1 MFVRDELKALRGDD
15 REARTHRVAME
26 EALEDCRREP
36 RLAAVLEELL
46 RYGEGGDFAHCPALV
61 ALFEHT
67 GAARDLLRPL
77 IGRLTALHRAYP
89 LAQLAFRHRSQA
101 GAHVLQI
108 AARGHATLSLVLQD
122 QDAGAEHIIATFA
135 DADQRE
141 VVLTGKANACLFE
154 IVAEERDRV
163 ILNSVR
169 TELQSGAR
177 MECTGP
183 RQSRLIKPSHDSLL
197 TLRLARTAG
206 RPGPTRRIDVRSG
219 RIVHRASGNA
229 ADSRAELAM
238 LLLGRMGRDDA
249 LPVLATRTRT
259 GDAQLRWQ
267 ALRQCLALD
276 AATGLPLLERIAKD
290 HADPLYQAARALLA
304 QLQRERPSL
313 LSEPG

>member
-89 LAQLAFRHRSQA
+89 LAHLAFRHRSQA

-177 MECTGP
+177 MKCTGP

-206 RPGPTRRIDVRSG
+206 RPGPTRRVDVRSG

-304 QLQRERPSL
+304 QLQRERSSL

>member
-177 MECTGP
+177 MKCTGP

-206 RPGPTRRIDVRSG
+206 RPRPTRRIDVRSG

-249 LPVLATRTRT
+249 LPVLAARTRT

-276 AATGLPLLERIAKD
+276 AAAGLPLLERIAKD

>member
-1 MFVRDELKALRGDD
+1 M
-15 REARTHRVAME
+15 
-26 EALEDCRREP
+26 EDCRREP

-46 RYGEGGDFAHCPALV
+46 RYGEGGNFAHCPALV

-77 IGRLTALHRAYP
+77 IGRLTDLHRAYP
-89 LAQLAFRHRSQA
+89 RAQLAFRHRSQA

-177 MECTGP
+177 MKCTGP

-197 TLRLARTAG
+197 TLRLARTA
-206 RPGPTRRIDVRSG
+206 
-219 RIVHRASGNA
+219 
-229 ADSRAELAM
+229 DSRAELAM
-238 LLLGRMGRDDA
+238 LLLGRMGRSDA
-249 LPVLATRTRT
+249 LPVLAARTRT

-304 QLQRERPSL
+304 QLQRERSSL

>member
-177 MECTGP
+177 MKCTGP

-206 RPGPTRRIDVRSG
+206 RPRPTRRIDVRSG

-290 HADPLYQAARALLA
+290 HADPLYQAAWALLA
-304 QLQRERPSL
+304 QLQRERSSL

>member
-177 MECTGP
+177 MKCTGP

-206 RPGPTRRIDVRSG
+206 RPRPTRRIDVRSG

-290 HADPLYQAARALLA
+290 HADPLCQAARALLA
-304 QLQRERPSL
+304 QLQRERSSL

>member
-67 GAARDLLRPL
+67 RAARDILRPL

-108 AARGHATLSLVLQD
+108 AAKARATLSLVLQD
-122 QDAGAEHIIATFA
+122 AAAFSELPIATFV
-135 DADQRE
+135 DAEQRE
-141 VVLTGKANACLFE
+141 MVLAGKASACLFAIE
-154 IVAEERDRV
+154 AEDRGRV
-163 ILNSVR
+163 TLSSVR

-177 MECTGP
+177 MKCTGP
-183 RQSRLIKPSHDSLL
+183 RQSRLIQPSHDSLL
-197 TLRLARTAG
+197 TLRLARAAG
-206 RPGPTRRIDVRSG
+206 SPGPTRRVDVRSG

-229 ADSRAELAM
+229 TDSRAELAM
-238 LLLGRMGRDDA
+238 LLLGRMGRSDA
-249 LPVLATRTRT
+249 LPVLAARTRT

-276 AATGLPLLERIAKD
+276 AATGLSLLERIAKD
-290 HADPLYQAARALLA
+290 HADPLCQAARALLA

>member
-26 EALEDCRREP
+26 EALEDCREP

-89 LAQLAFRHRSQA
+89 LAHLAFRHRSQA

-177 MECTGP
+177 MKCTGP

-206 RPGPTRRIDVRSG
+206 RPGPTRRVDVRSG

-276 AATGLPLLERIAKD
+276 AATGLPLLEGIAQD
-290 HADPLYQAARALLA
+290 RGDPLYGAAKALLA
-304 QLQRERPSL
+304 QLQREQPFL
-313 LSEPG
+313 LSEAH

>member
-177 MECTGP
+177 MKCTGP

-206 RPGPTRRIDVRSG
+206 RPRPTRRIDVRSG

-290 HADPLYQAARALLA
+290 HADPLCQAARALLA

>member
-61 ALFEHT
+61 ALFEHLRS
-67 GAARDLLRPL
+67 ARDILRPL

-177 MECTGP
+177 MKCTGP

-197 TLRLARTAG
+197 TLRLARAAG
-206 RPGPTRRIDVRSG
+206 SPGPTRRVDVRSG

-290 HADPLYQAARALLA
+290 HADPLCQAARALLA
-304 QLQRERPSL
+304 QLQRERSSL

>member
-141 VVLTGKANACLFE
+141 VVLTGKASACLFE

-177 MECTGP
+177 MKCTGP
-183 RQSRLIKPSHDSLL
+183 RQSRLIQPSHDSLL
-197 TLRLARTAG
+197 TLRLVRAAR
-206 RPGPTRRIDVRSG
+206 RPGPTRRVDVRSG
-219 RIVHRASGNA
+219 RIVHRASGSV
-229 ADSRAELAM
+229 ADSRADLAM
-238 LLLGRMGRDDA
+238 LLLGRMGRRDA
-249 LPVLATRTRT
+249 LPVLSARSRT
-259 GDAQLRWQ
+259 GNAQVRWQ

-276 AATGLPLLERIAKD
+276 AATGLPLLEGIAQD
-290 HADPLYQAARALLA
+290 RGDPLYGAAKALLA
-304 QLQRERPSL
+304 QLQREQPFL
-313 LSEPG
+313 LSEAH

>member
-77 IGRLTALHRAYP
+77 IGRLTDLHRAYP
-89 LAQLAFRHRSQA
+89 RAQLAFRHRSQA

-177 MECTGP
+177 
-183 RQSRLIKPSHDSLL
+183 
-197 TLRLARTAG
+197 
-206 RPGPTRRIDVRSG
+206 
-219 RIVHRASGNA
+219 
-229 ADSRAELAM
+229 
-238 LLLGRMGRDDA
+238 
-249 LPVLATRTRT
+249 
-259 GDAQLRWQ
+259 
-267 ALRQCLALD
+267 
-276 AATGLPLLERIAKD
+276 
-290 HADPLYQAARALLA
+290 
-304 QLQRERPSL
+304 
-313 LSEPG
+313 

>member
-67 GAARDLLRPL
+67 RAARDILRPL
-77 IGRLTALHRAYP
+77 IGRLIALHRAYP
-89 LAQLAFRHRSQA
+89 LAQLAFRHRSQS
-101 GAHVLQI
+101 GTHVLQI

-177 MECTGP
+177 MKCTGP

-197 TLRLARTAG
+197 TLRLARAAG
-206 RPGPTRRIDVRSG
+206 SPGPTRRVDVRSG
-219 RIVHRASGNA
+219 RIVHRASGNTT
-229 ADSRAELAM
+229 DSRAELAM

-249 LPVLATRTRT
+249 LPVLAARTRT

-304 QLQRERPSL
+304 QLQRERSSL

>member
-46 RYGEGGDFAHCPALV
+46 RYGEGADFAHCPALV

-122 QDAGAEHIIATFA
+122 QDAGAEHVIATFA

-141 VVLTGKANACLFE
+141 VVLTGKASACLFE

-177 MECTGP
+177 MKCTGP

-197 TLRLARTAG
+197 TLRLARAAG
-206 RPGPTRRIDVRSG
+206 RPRPTRRIDVRSG

-238 LLLGRMGRDDA
+238 LLLGRMGRSDA
-249 LPVLATRTRT
+249 LPVLAARTRT

-276 AATGLPLLERIAKD
+276 AATGLSLLERIAKD
-290 HADPLYQAARALLA
+290 HADPLYQAARAQLA
-304 QLQRERPSL
+304 QLLRERPSL

>member
-89 LAQLAFRHRSQA
+89 LAHLAFRHRSQA

-177 MECTGP
+177 MKCTGP

-197 TLRLARTAG
+197 TLRLARPAG
-206 RPGPTRRIDVRSG
+206 RPRPTRRIDVRSG

-238 LLLGRMGRDDA
+238 LLLGRMGRSDA
-249 LPVLATRTRT
+249 LPVLAARTRT

-276 AATGLPLLERIAKD
+276 AAAGLPLLERIAKD
-290 HADPLYQAARALLA
+290 HADPLCQAARALLA

>member
-177 MECTGP
+177 MKCTGP

-206 RPGPTRRIDVRSG
+206 RPRPTRRIDVRSG

-304 QLQRERPSL
+304 QLQRERSSL

>member
-77 IGRLTALHRAYP
+77 IGRLTDLHRAYP

-177 MECTGP
+177 MKCTGP

-206 RPGPTRRIDVRSG
+206 SPGPTRRVDVRSG

>member
-1 MFVRDELKALRGDD
+1 MFVRDQFKALRGDN

-177 MECTGP
+177 MKCTGP

-206 RPGPTRRIDVRSG
+206 RPRPTRRIDVRSG

-290 HADPLYQAARALLA
+290 HADPLYQAAWALLA
-304 QLQRERPSL
+304 QLQRERSSL

>member
-177 MECTGP
+177 MKCTGP

-206 RPGPTRRIDVRSG
+206 RPRPTRRIDVRSG

>member
-67 GAARDLLRPL
+67 RAARDILRPL
-77 IGRLTALHRAYP
+77 IGRLIALHRAYP
-89 LAQLAFRHRSQA
+89 LAQLAFRHRSQS
-101 GAHVLQI
+101 GTHVLQI

-122 QDAGAEHIIATFA
+122 AAAFSELPIATFV
-135 DADQRE
+135 DAEQRE
-141 VVLTGKANACLFE
+141 MVLAGKASACLFAIE
-154 IVAEERDRV
+154 AEDRGRV
-163 ILNSVR
+163 TLNSVR

-177 MECTGP
+177 MKCTGP
-183 RQSRLIKPSHDSLL
+183 RQSRLIQPSHDSLL

-206 RPGPTRRIDVRSG
+206 SPGPTRRVDVRSG

-238 LLLGRMGRDDA
+238 LLLGRMGRSDA
-249 LPVLATRTRT
+249 FTVLAARTRT

-290 HADPLYQAARALLA
+290 HADPLCQAARALLA
-304 QLQRERPSL
+304 QLQYERPSL

>member
-46 RYGEGGDFAHCPALV
+46 RYGEGADFAHCPALV

-89 LAQLAFRHRSQA
+89 LAHLAFRHRSQA

-122 QDAGAEHIIATFA
+122 QDAGAEHVIATFA

-141 VVLTGKANACLFE
+141 VVLTGKASACLFE

-177 MECTGP
+177 MKCTGP
-183 RQSRLIKPSHDSLL
+183 RQSRLIQPSHDSLL

-206 RPGPTRRIDVRSG
+206 SPRPTRRVDVRSG

-238 LLLGRMGRDDA
+238 LLLGRMGRSDA
-249 LPVLATRTRT
+249 LPVLAARTRT

-276 AATGLPLLERIAKD
+276 AATGLPLLERIAQD
-290 HADPLYQAARALLA
+290 RGDPLHGAAKALLA
-304 QLQRERPSL
+304 QLQREQPFL
-313 LSEPG
+313 LSEAH

>member
-46 RYGEGGDFAHCPALV
+46 RYGEGADFAHCPALV

-77 IGRLTALHRAYP
+77 IGRLTDLHRAYP
-89 LAQLAFRHRSQA
+89 RAQLAFRHRSQA

-177 MECTGP
+177 MKCTGP
-183 RQSRLIKPSHDSLL
+183 RQSRLIQPSHDSLL

-206 RPGPTRRIDVRSG
+206 SPRPTRRVDVRSG

-238 LLLGRMGRDDA
+238 LLLGRMGRSDA
-249 LPVLATRTRT
+249 LPVLAARTRT

-304 QLQRERPSL
+304 QLQRERSSL

>member
-141 VVLTGKANACLFE
+141 VVLTGKASACLFE

-177 MECTGP
+177 MKCTGP

-206 RPGPTRRIDVRSG
+206 RPRPTRRIDVRSG

-304 QLQRERPSL
+304 QLQRERSSL

>member
-46 RYGEGGDFAHCPALV
+46 RYGEGADFAHCPALV

-89 LAQLAFRHRSQA
+89 LAHLAFRHRSQA

-122 QDAGAEHIIATFA
+122 QDAGAEHVIATFA

-141 VVLTGKANACLFE
+141 VVLTGKASACLFE

-177 MECTGP
+177 MKCTGP
-183 RQSRLIKPSHDSLL
+183 RQSRLIQPSHDSLL

-206 RPGPTRRIDVRSG
+206 SPRPTRRVDVRSG

-238 LLLGRMGRDDA
+238 LLLGRMGRSDA
-249 LPVLATRTRT
+249 LPVLAARTRT
-259 GDAQLRWQ
+259 GDAQLR
-267 ALRQCLALD
+267 
-276 AATGLPLLERIAKD
+276 
-290 HADPLYQAARALLA
+290 
-304 QLQRERPSL
+304 
-313 LSEPG
+313 

>member
-36 RLAAVLEELL
+36 RLAAVLEQLL
-46 RYGEGGDFAHCPALV
+46 RYGEGGNFAHCPALL

-101 GAHVLQI
+101 GTHVLQI

-141 VVLTGKANACLFE
+141 VVLAGKASACLFE

-177 MECTGP
+177 MKCTGP

-206 RPGPTRRIDVRSG
+206 SPGPTRRVDVRSG

-290 HADPLYQAARALLA
+290 HADPLYQAAGALLA

>member
-77 IGRLTALHRAYP
+77 IGRLTDLHRAYP

-177 MECTGP
+177 MKCTGP

-197 TLRLARTAG
+197 TLRLARAAG
-206 RPGPTRRIDVRSG
+206 SPGPTRRVDVRSG
-219 RIVHRASGNA
+219 RIVHRASGNTT
-229 ADSRAELAM
+229 DSRAELAM
-238 LLLGRMGRDDA
+238 LLLGRMGRNDA
-249 LPVLATRTRT
+249 LPVLAARTRT

-304 QLQRERPSL
+304 QLQRERSSL

>member
-177 MECTGP
+177 MKCTGP

-206 RPGPTRRIDVRSG
+206 SPGPTRRVDVRSG
-219 RIVHRASGNA
+219 RIVHRASGNTT
-229 ADSRAELAM
+229 DSRAELAM
-238 LLLGRMGRDDA
+238 LLLGRMGRNDA
-249 LPVLATRTRT
+249 LPVLAARTRT

-304 QLQRERPSL
+304 QLQRERSSL

>member
-177 MECTGP
+177 MKCTGP

-206 RPGPTRRIDVRSG
+206 RPRPTRRIDVRSG

-259 GDAQLRWQ
+259 GDAQLRWH

-304 QLQRERPSL
+304 QLQRERSSL

>member
-15 REARTHRVAME
+15 REPRTHRVAME

-177 MECTGP
+177 MKCTGP

-206 RPGPTRRIDVRSG
+206 RPRPTRRIDVRSG

-249 LPVLATRTRT
+249 LPVLAARTRT

>member
-1 MFVRDELKALRGDD
+1 MFVRDELKALRGDNK
-15 REARTHRVAME
+15 EARTHRVAME

-46 RYGEGGDFAHCPALV
+46 RYGEGGDIAHCPALV
-61 ALFEHT
+61 VLFEHLRS
-67 GAARDLLRPL
+67 ARDILRPL

-122 QDAGAEHIIATFA
+122 GEASSKPSIATFV
-135 DADQRE
+135 DAEQRE
-141 VVLTGKANACLFE
+141 MVLAGKASACLFAIE
-154 IVAEERDRV
+154 TEDRDRV
-163 ILNSVR
+163 TLNSVR

-177 MECTGP
+177 MKCTGP
-183 RQSRLIKPSHDSLL
+183 RQSRLIQPSHESLL

-206 RPGPTRRIDVRSG
+206 RPGPTRRVDVRSG

-229 ADSRAELAM
+229 TDSRAELAM
-238 LLLGRMGRDDA
+238 LLLGRMGRSDA
-249 LPVLATRTRT
+249 LPVLAARTRT

-290 HADPLYQAARALLA
+290 HADPLYQAARVLLA
-304 QLQRERPSL
+304 QLQRESSSL

>member
-61 ALFEHT
+61 ALFEHMRS
-67 GAARDLLRPL
+67 ARDILRPL

-141 VVLTGKANACLFE
+141 VVLTGKASACLFE

-177 MECTGP
+177 MKCTGP

-206 RPGPTRRIDVRSG
+206 RPRPTRRIDVRSG

-238 LLLGRMGRDDA
+238 LLLGRMGRSDA
-249 LPVLATRTRT
+249 LPVLVARTRT

-304 QLQRERPSL
+304 QLQRERSSL